1 MTLTIAQKTLIIWR
15 LAQNNPNYGSRQIG
29 LEVGCSHSTVLRWGR
44 RWLTERTIES
54 RPRTG
59 RQRKTN
65 SEQDR
70 QIITAGIHFKNDS
83 VTEIMRKIRDEVE
96 LDISRST
103 FNRRLLG
110 NVFLLEVRF
119 FGLKNNFSYRGR
131 SPFSDKS

>member
-1 MTLTIAQKTLIIWR
+1 
-15 LAQNNPNYGSRQIG
+15 
-29 LEVGCSHSTVLRWGR
+29 VCSHSTVLRWGR
-44 RWLTERTIES
+44 RWLTERTIEY

-70 QIITAGIHFKNDS
+70 QITTAGIHFKNDS

-110 NVFLLEVRF
+110 NVFFTRGEIFRF
-119 FGLKNNFSYRGR
+119 EK
-131 SPFSDKS
+131 